1 MKDEAQVRDY
11 LMGIINKMVKKP
23 AAYKPG
29 ADIFEDFG
37 LDSLDQI
44 EFLFNVEEQFGLKIE
59 DGTFEEKGLRNFDR
73 LVAHLAEGGSGS
85 A

>member
-1 MKDEAQVRDY
+1 MKNKDEVRSA
-11 LMGIINKMVKKP
+11 LVGILRSMGKDFEDR
-23 AAYKPG
+23 AG

-44 EFLFNVEEQFGLKIE
+44 EFLFNVEQQLGVKIDDE
-59 DGTFEEKGLRNFDR
+59 AFEERGLRQFDR
-73 LVAHLAEGGSGS
+73 LVEHLAE

>member
-1 MKDEAQVRDY
+1 MRNESEVRDQLLAILSAMLDEPPHY
-11 LMGIINKMVKKP
+11 
-23 AAYKPG
+23 APG

-44 EFLFNVEEQFGLKIE
+44 EFLFSIEEKFGVKIADE
-59 DGTFEEKGLRNFDR
+59 TFEEQGLRKFDQLVSH
-73 LVAHLAEGGSGS
+73 LVAHQA

>member
-1 MKDEAQVRDY
+1 MANEADVRGRLLGVLASMDKQCEY
-11 LMGIINKMVKKP
+11 APN
-23 AAYKPG
+23 

-44 EFLFNVEEQFGLKIE
+44 EFLYNVEEQFGVKIE
-59 DGTFEEKGLRNFDR
+59 EEAFEEQGLRNFDR
-73 LVAHLAEGGSGS
+73 LVAYLMERA

>member
-1 MKDEAQVRDY
+1 MKTDVDVRND
-11 LMGIINKMVKKP
+11 LLAVLASMDKQCE
-23 AAYKPG
+23 YKPN

-44 EFLFNVEEQFGLKIE
+44 EFLYNVEAKFGVKIE
-59 DGTFEEKGLRNFDR
+59 EEVFADQDLRNFDKLTR
-73 LVAHLAEGGSGS
+73 YLQGQS

>member
-1 MKDEAQVRDY
+1 MKTDVEVRRD
-11 LMGIINKMVKKP
+11 LLAVLTSMDKP
-23 AAYKPG
+23 CEYKPD

-44 EFLFNVEEQFGLKIE
+44 EFLYNVEAKFGVKIE
-59 DGTFEEKGLRNFDR
+59 EEVFADEDLRNFDKLTR
-73 LVAHLAEGGSGS
+73 FLQARS